1 LVEETDTGAPE
12 APSKIYDYIV
22 RHASGK
28 KLSEE
33 EVFEANHYAREL
45 KYPKG
50 HLCSMGQTKMTFYTA
65 SRTTKNYPSAGRWV
79 EAWGF
84 QSLKLDYAL

>member
-1 LVEETDTGAPE
+1 LEPEEMKIAEATEKMKMSEPIPAEEIDTAAPE
-12 APSKIYDYIV
+12 APSNIRDYIV

-33 EVFEANHYAREL
+33 EVYEANHYAREL

-50 HLCSMGQTKMTFYTA
+50 H
-65 SRTTKNYPSAGRWV
+65 
-79 EAWGF
+79 
-84 QSLKLDYAL
+84 

>member
-1 LVEETDTGAPE
+1 METEETEIAKATEKMKMSEPILVEEIDTAAPE

-33 EVFEANHYAREL
+33 EVFEANHYAKRLEIFEGDTSVQWD
-45 KYPKG
+45 K
-50 HLCSMGQTKMTFYTA
+50 
-65 SRTTKNYPSAGRWV
+65 RR
-79 EAWGF
+79 
-84 QSLKLDYAL
+84 